1 MNRTNLTDCDGE
13 FDDDDDGHQHD
24 RQRHDRHHD
33 DRHQQA
39 INVPSDRLT
48 LRAAYASSVAAVLEG
63 EREAAT
69 ASAEQAT
76 RIDRMRRAALALHL
90 ADQSAGGPKWSPD
103 VVVQRTVVT
112 ELAVGARLSEADA
125 RRKIDTAHGLCGA
138 FAQTRRALEHGLISY
153 RHAEKIVRHARLLSD
168 NRIDDYEARILPAA
182 QRASVQR
189 LERECRA
196 AVEEPQPA
204 TAIQR
209 HLDACA
215 ERRLTLDPGA
225 DGMAYLTMFLPAVE
239 AVAIFNRA
247 TDLARSLKNAGDPRT
262 LTQLRVDA
270 VCDLDLNGEP
280 SIPGATRGI
289 RAHVRVTVPALTLVA
304 PSAPQRAALQPEA
317 LQPAEPI
324 DVKPTALETSASE
337 PGLSERGASEAGA
350 SETGGPANLEG
361 YGPIDRLTA
370 LELTRDAP
378 GFQRVLTDPVTGI
391 ALNYGRQRYK
401 PPADLDEL
409 IRTVHSECTFPLSC
423 SASATADLDH
433 TKPFGD
439 GFGTD
444 FGNLSP
450 LCSSHHKVKHHTEW
464 SIEQHPGIDG
474 TAPMITWTSP
484 AGFTYVVEPTPI
496 ARPVPTFV
504 TPSTVTRPS
513 MKTRASTDTPPPF

>member
-1 MNRTNLTDCDGE
+1 MKRAILIPAG
-13 FDDDDDGHQHD
+13 DDDPGGDNDHHLDAD
-24 RQRHDRHHD
+24 R
-33 DRHQQA
+33 
-39 INVPSDRLT
+39 PM

-63 EREAAT
+63 EREAAR

-76 RIDRMRRAALALHL
+76 RIDRMRRAALALHF
-90 ADQSAGGPKWSPD
+90 ADQSSGGPKWTPD

-125 RRKIDTAHGLCGA
+125 RRKIDTAQGLCGA
-138 FAQTRRALEHGLISY
+138 FAQTRRALERGLISY
-153 RHAEKIVRHARLLSD
+153 RHAEKIVQHARLLPD
-168 NRIDDYEARILPAA
+168 DRIDDYEARILPAA
-182 QRASVQR
+182 QRASAQR
-189 LERECRA
+189 LERDCRA
-196 AVEEPQPA
+196 AVEEAQPT

-215 ERRLTLDPGA
+215 ERRLSLDPGS

-262 LTQLRVDA
+262 LTQLRIDTIA
-270 VCDLDLNGEP
+270 DLALNAES

-289 RAHVRVTVPALTLVA
+289 RAHVRLTVPALTLVA
-304 PSAPQRAALQPEA
+304 PSTPSSEAHMPEA
-317 LQPAEPI
+317 LQPAE
-324 DVKPTALETSASE
+324 ASE
-337 PGLSERGASEAGA
+337 RKLDA

-378 GFQRVLTDPVTGI
+378 GFERVLTDPATGI

-401 PPADLDEL
+401 PPADLEDL
-409 IRTVHSECTFPLSC
+409 IRTVHNECTFPLSC
-423 SASATADLDH
+423 SPSATADLDH
-433 TKPFGD
+433 TRPFSD
-439 GFGTD
+439 GGSTE

-464 SIEQHPGIDG
+464 RVEQHPGAHG
-474 TAPMITWTSP
+474 TAATITWTSP
-484 AGFTYVVEPTPI
+484 AGFSYVVEPTPI
-496 ARPVPTFV
+496 ARPVPIFV
-504 TPSTVTRPS
+504 TAPTSL
-513 MKTRASTDTPPPF
+513 STDTPAPF